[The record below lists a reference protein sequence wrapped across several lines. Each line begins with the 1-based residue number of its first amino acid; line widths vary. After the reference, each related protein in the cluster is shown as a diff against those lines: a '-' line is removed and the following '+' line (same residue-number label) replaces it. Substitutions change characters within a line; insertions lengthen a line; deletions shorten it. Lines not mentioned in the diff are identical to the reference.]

1 MEVHIASARD
11 GDFDPERWWE
21 KRKSIK
27 ELTREFAGMVAALWE
42 LKGRSETGVTTQSVV
57 GLGGLIPQFVV

>member
-1 MEVHIASARD
+1 MEVRVASARD

-42 LKGRSETGVTTQSVV
+42 LNGRSETGETTQSVV
-57 GLGGLIPQFVV
+57 GLGGLTPQLVV